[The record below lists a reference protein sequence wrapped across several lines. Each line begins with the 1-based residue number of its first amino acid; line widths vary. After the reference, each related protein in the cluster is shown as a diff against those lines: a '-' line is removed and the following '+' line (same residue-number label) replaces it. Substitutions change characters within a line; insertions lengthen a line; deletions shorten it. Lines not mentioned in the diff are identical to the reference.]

1 MDEAQFRKWLKHT
14 CASADPDKAFDDIKR
29 TGRIKFSDKKGRE
42 YNVVYASVHELF
54 VVQW

>member
-1 MDEAQFRKWLKHT
+1 MDEAQFRKWLKQK
-14 CASADPDKAFDDIKR
+14 CASTDPDEAFDDIKR
-29 TGRIKFSDKKGRE
+29 TGRISFSDKAGRV

>member
-1 MDEAQFRKWLKHT
+1 VDEAQFRKWLKQT

-29 TGRIKFSDKKGRE
+29 TGRIKFSDKTGRE
-42 YNVVYASVHELF
+42 YNVVYASIHELF

>member
-1 MDEAQFRKWLKHT
+1 MDEAQFRKWLKQK
-14 CASADPDKAFDDIKR
+14 CARADPDEAFDDIKR
-29 TGRIKFSDKKGRE
+29 TGRISFSDKAGRV

>member
-1 MDEAQFRKWLKHT
+1 MDEAQFRKWLKQT

-29 TGRIKFSDKKGRE
+29 TGRIDFRDNAGRK